1 MDGAFS
7 GLVELGMW
15 KWRNAVKG
23 VGRAANLEGS
33 DWVEKY
39 WDDYYGKVGTQGDY
53 IDDLIESAKRRP
65 YGRNGNLSVVEGEAG
80 SYFKGKITYN
90 SGTKRWEFIEG
101 FLHYNV
107 DKNNSLQN
115 MRKAFRSQ
123 LKESGIQGQLGRVAE
138 EMAVKTWLLNYA
150 DL

>member
-1 MDGAFS
+1 M
-7 GLVELGMW
+7 
-15 KWRNAVKG
+15 AVSIKHTG
-23 VGRAANLEGS
+23 
-33 DWVEKY
+33 DC
-39 WDDYYGKVGTQGDY
+39 KVGTQGDY
-53 IDDLIESAKRRP
+53 IDDLIESAKRRA
-65 YGRNGNLSVVEGEAG
+65 YGRNGNLFVVEGEAG

-90 SGTKRWEFIEG
+90 FGTKRWECIEE

-150 DL
+150 DLLGLDEATREVLKNQIEQLGKYGIDYGY

>member
-1 MDGAFS
+1 M
-7 GLVELGMW
+7 
-15 KWRNAVKG
+15 AVSIKHTG
-23 VGRAANLEGS
+23 
-33 DWVEKY
+33 DC
-39 WDDYYGKVGTQGDY
+39 KVGTQGDY

-65 YGRNGNLSVVEGEAG
+65 YGRNGNLFVVEGEAG

-90 SGTKRWEFIEG
+90 SGTKRWECIEE

-150 DL
+150 DLLGLDEATREVLKNQIEQLGKYGIDYGY